1 MPAKPDPRRATP
13 VDVTVGRNVRIWR
26 MARGLSQ
33 TQLGDRIGV
42 TFQQVQKYE
51 SGGNRIST
59 GRLTKIA
66 RVLGVGVMTLL
77 DGADQAEAPAEVH
90 SRVLIQNSRALRLAQ
105 AFAAIPQSERKLR
118 ASLVVFVEQVA
129 AATARKTPRRR
140 R

>member
-1 MPAKPDPRRATP
+1 MPAKPDPRQATA

-26 MARGLSQ
+26 LARGLSQ

-59 GRLTKIA
+59 GRLTKVA
-66 RVLGVGVMTLL
+66 RVLRVPVMTLL
-77 DGADQAEAPAEVH
+77 DGTDQAEEPGEAH
-90 SRVLIQNSRALRLAQ
+90 SRALIQNRPALRLLQ

-118 ASLVVFVEQVA
+118 ASLVVLVEQVA
-129 AATARKTPRRR
+129 ADMARKARRR
-140 R
+140 RR

>member
-1 MPAKPDPRRATP
+1 MPAKADPRQATA

-26 MARGLSQ
+26 LARGLSQ

-66 RVLGVGVMTLL
+66 RVLRVGVMTLL
-77 DGADQAEAPAEVH
+77 DGTDQADTPAEVH
-90 SRVLIQNSRALRLAQ
+90 SRVLIQDSRALRLAQ

-118 ASLVVFVEQVA
+118 VSLAVLVEQLA
-129 AATARKTPRRR
+129 ADMARKARRR
-140 R
+140 RR